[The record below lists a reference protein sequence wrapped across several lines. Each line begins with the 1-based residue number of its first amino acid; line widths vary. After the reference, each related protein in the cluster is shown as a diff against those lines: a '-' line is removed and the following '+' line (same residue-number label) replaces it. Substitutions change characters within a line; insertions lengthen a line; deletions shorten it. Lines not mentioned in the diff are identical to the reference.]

1 MNIQQMQYFAE
12 VCHQENV
19 TLSSWPICLCVP
31 RKHPL
36 ADKPSITLAEAAA
49 YPLVLLSRRFILT
62 KHVLAEFD
70 RQKLQPQ
77 ILHYSPNLSSV
88 WNIVQQ
94 GIALSILTGNGI
106 LQNSNLVAIPI
117 EGFAQKGFIVTKK
130 GRQIYADERCLIDF
144 VRRKFADA
152 PEHMNDTP

>member
-1 MNIQQMQYFAE
+1 MSCFFAI
-12 VCHQENV
+12 
-19 TLSSWPICLCVP
+19 P
-31 RKHPL
+31 
-36 ADKPSITLAEAAA
+36 ADKFSLPYAFK
-49 YPLVLLSRRFILT
+49 R
-62 KHVLAEFD
+62 VLAEFD

-106 LQNSNLVAIPI
+106 LPDSDLIAIPI
-117 EGFAQKGFIVTKK
+117 EGLAQKGFIVTKK

-144 VRRKFADA
+144 VRRKFT
-152 PEHMNDTP
+152 DTLENTNSPP